1 MELLGT
7 IGSLV
12 SLFAAVLFYFGWAS
26 TDAET
31 RAFELRDSVFRLS
44 TSDYLLRSVQALF
57 LPAWLVVGALL
68 AAVVLRAWLT
78 KNPGRAESVVPRLRW
93 SWLLPVGLL
102 ACYRLHPAFFELA
115 IPLTAIPCLLATAYA
130 HTRPGARPDAAEQRH
145 RLHVWALTLVL
156 CVLSLFWAVTS
167 YAGIVGR
174 GRAEEAAR
182 AVDTAAFP
190 SVVVFSEKDLMI
202 RGDGVC
208 DQRVSGR
215 GSAYGYRYSGLRL
228 FHVSGDRI
236 FLVGRDWSPAQG
248 TLWTVRENEAVRVEY
263 VSGVVGRREGCGG

>member
-68 AAVVLRAWLT
+68 AAVVLRTWLT
-78 KNPGRAESVVPRLRW
+78 RNPGRAESLVPRLRRC
-93 SWLLPVGLL
+93 WLLPVALFPF
-102 ACYRLHPAFFELA
+102 YRLHPALFELA

-130 HTRPGARPDAAEQRH
+130 HTRSTEPGAAEQRH

-174 GRAEEAAR
+174 GRAEEATR
-182 AVDTAAFP
+182 TVNTPAFP

-208 DQRVSGR
+208 DQRVSAK
-215 GSAYGYRYSGLRL
+215 GSAYAYRYSGLRL
-228 FHVSGDRI
+228 FYVSGDRI
-236 FLVGRDWSPAQG
+236 FLVGRNWRPEQG
-248 TLWTVRENEAVRVEY
+248 TLWTVRESEAVRVEY
-263 VSGVVGRREGCGG
+263 VSGPLGRRPGCA